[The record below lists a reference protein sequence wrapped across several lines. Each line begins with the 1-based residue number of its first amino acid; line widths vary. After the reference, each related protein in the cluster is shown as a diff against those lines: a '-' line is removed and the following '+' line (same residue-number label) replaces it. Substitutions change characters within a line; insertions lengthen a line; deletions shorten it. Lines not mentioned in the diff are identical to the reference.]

1 MRIWYLLALSG
12 CATAIGDGDDV
23 ASEPV
28 TADGSQVLRL
38 ITAEAT
44 TINPDATASE
54 AGRTYSVVK
63 DGMPDPPWISSAHLA
78 GAHALAFHVP
88 TDASGH
94 KQRIEYKIAHAS
106 DADGLHF
113 DNARYSGFAFKLGS
127 DPAPFLGSALIWQ
140 AWQGAPWGPPA
151 SLKIV
156 ASSAPPYRLKLAI
169 RNASTGTDSTV
180 PDIGLW
186 SSAIVEPNTW
196 YRVLIY
202 LRPRPDGSGQIK
214 LWIDGT
220 KVLDWTGAIGYDPA
234 GPDAVYDGLDLK
246 NGIYQPSANN
256 GHTLYFDQIV
266 LATTF
271 AAATA
276 AIE

>member
-1 MRIWYLLALSG
+1 MRIWCLLALSG

-127 DPAPFLGSALIWQ
+127 DPAPFLSSALIWQ

-151 SLKIV
+151 SLKII

-169 RNASTGTDSTV
+169 RDSETGPDSKIE
-180 PDIGLW
+180 DKGLW
-186 SSAIVEPNTW
+186 TAAIVQPNTW
-196 YRVLIY
+196 YRVLVYIK
-202 LRPRPDGSGQIK
+202 PRHDGTGQIK

-220 KVLDWTGAIGYDPA
+220 KVVDYSGEIGYEPA
-234 GPDAVYDGLDLK
+234 LVAGAYDGLDIK
-246 NGIYQPSANN
+246 DGIYQPSANN